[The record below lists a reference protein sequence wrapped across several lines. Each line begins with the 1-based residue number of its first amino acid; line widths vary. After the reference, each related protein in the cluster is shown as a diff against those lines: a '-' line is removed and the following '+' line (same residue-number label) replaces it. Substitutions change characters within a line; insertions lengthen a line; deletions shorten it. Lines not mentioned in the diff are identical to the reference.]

1 MPAMKKLKLR
11 NEYEITWPFISP
23 LPEGEGARCLSYL
36 MRIPKHLSPKGSS
49 GNYFDLEPFA
59 LILLISFAR

>member
-23 LPEGEGARCLSYL
+23 LPEGEGARCLSYF
-36 MRIPKHLSPKGSS
+36 MHIPKYCSQNIVGM
-49 GNYFDLEPFA
+49 
-59 LILLISFAR
+59 ARSYGVIVLNCGQ